1 MLLDADDSSE
11 GISRAELERF
21 WGKELTGLSI
31 AQRKVVI
38 ELYRKSRQQ
47 AISTL
52 EVEAQIRTIT
62 TSDSSIQSPNA
73 PEML

>member
-62 TSDSSIQSPNA
+62 ASDSSVQSSSV

>member
-21 WGKELTGLSI
+21 WGKELTGLTI

-38 ELYRKSRQQ
+38 ELYRKSKRQ
-47 AISTL
+47 AIAPL
-52 EVEAQIRTIT
+52 EIELQVENLA
-62 TSDSSIQSPNA
+62 SPNPNSTDPHA
-73 PEML
+73 SERI

>member
-52 EVEAQIRTIT
+52 EVEAQVRNIT
-62 TSDSSIQSPNA
+62 ASDSSVQTSNV

>member
-62 TSDSSIQSPNA
+62 TSDSSIQSPNV

>member
-21 WGKELTGLSI
+21 WGKELTGLTI

-47 AISTL
+47 AISTI
-52 EVEAQIRTIT
+52 EIEEQVRSIV
-62 TSDSSIQSPNA
+62 SSESLFAESSVPGLA
-73 PEML
+73 

>member
-38 ELYRKSRQQ
+38 ELYRKSRRQ

-52 EVEAQIRTIT
+52 EVEAQVSTIAA
-62 TSDSSIQSPNA
+62 SDSAIQSPSV